1 MNELNNQILEIARNI
16 MPTEQDI
23 FDLKSGKLSA
33 EQFDR
38 KVWSRSS
45 QTYMSQEQENY

>member
-1 MNELNNQILEIARNI
+1 

-33 EQFDR
+33 EQFDS
-38 KVWSRSS
+38 KYGAGAS
-45 QTYMSQEQENY
+45 QT